1 MRKFGILGG
10 LLCAGLAIAAAP
22 AFAGIR
28 VQPMSYDLTPSGT
41 GTQQNLRVE
50 NTGSTPAA
58 VEVTVERRHILPDG
72 SEKREPADDDFL
84 VFPPQGIVPANG
96 FQTFRVQYIGSP
108 ALQKT
113 TLYTITIAQ
122 LPVDTSNSGQ
132 SGVQI
137 VFHLG
142 TLAAVSPAGSKPVL
156 QVTSVSPSSE
166 ADKLTVHISNSGN
179 RYARLR
185 GGQWT
190 LTDGA
195 GKKEVLDADM
205 VAKGIEQPLIEPG
218 TERVVEL
225 PVRAGFVR
233 AGAHADYELNAPSK

>member
-1 MRKFGILGG
+1 M
-10 LLCAGLAIAAAP
+10 
-22 AFAGIR
+22 AGIR
-28 VQPMSYDLTPSGT
+28 FQPMSYDLSPSGT
-41 GTQQNLRVE
+41 GAQQNLRVE

-96 FQTFRVQYIGSP
+96 FQTFRVQYIGNP

-113 TLYTITIAQ
+113 ALYTITIAQ
-122 LPVDTSNSGQ
+122 LPVDTSGSDK
-132 SGVQI
+132 SAVQI

-142 TLAAVSPAGSKPVL
+142 TLAAVSPADSKPVL
-156 QVTSVSPSSE
+156 TVTSVSPST
-166 ADKLTVHISNSGN
+166 DPNKLTVRISNQGN

-190 LTDGA
+190 LTDGD
-195 GKKEVLDADM
+195 GKDVLDADT
-205 VAKGIEQPLIEPG
+205 VAKGIDQPLIEPG

-225 PVRAGFVR
+225 PVPAGFVR

>member
-1 MRKFGILGG
+1 LGG

-50 NTGSTPAA
+50 NSGSTPAA
-58 VEVTVERRHILPDG
+58 VEITVERRHILSDG
-72 SEKREPADDDFL
+72 TEKREPADDDFL

-96 FQTFRVQYIGSP
+96 FQTFRVQYIGNP
-108 ALQKT
+108 RLQKT
-113 TLYTITIAQ
+113 ALYTITIAQ
-122 LPVDTSNSGQ
+122 LPVDTSASDTSQ
-132 SGVQI
+132 VQI

-142 TLAAVSPAGSKPVL
+142 TLAAVSPADSKPVL
-156 QVTSVSPSSE
+156 TVTGVSPSTDAS
-166 ADKLTVHISNSGN
+166 KLTVHISNQGN

-195 GKKEVLDADM
+195 GKKAVLNADM

-225 PVRAGFVR
+225 PVPAGFVR

>member
-72 SEKREPADDDFL
+72 SEKREAADDDFL
-84 VFPPQGIVPANG
+84 VFPPQGVVPANG
-96 FQTFRVQYIGSP
+96 FQTFRMQYIGSP
-108 ALQKT
+108 TLQKT
-113 TLYTITIAQ
+113 ALYTITIAQ
-122 LPVDTSNSGQ
+122 LPVDTSGADKSQ
-132 SGVQI
+132 VQI

-142 TLAAVSPAGSKPVL
+142 TLAAVSPVDSKPVL
-156 QVTSVSPSSE
+156 TVTGVSPSTDAS
-166 ADKLTVHISNSGN
+166 KLTVHISNQGN

-185 GGQWT
+185 GGEWT
-190 LTDGA
+190 LTGGD
-195 GKKEVLDADM
+195 GKKAVLNADT

-218 TERVVEL
+218 TERVVDL
-225 PVRAGFVR
+225 PVPAGFVR
-233 AGAHADYELNAPSK
+233 TGAHADYELNAPSS